1 MIWRIIAI
9 LSVVW
14 LVGLLS
20 NLTLGGLLHL
30 LLLPAVVTT
39 LITIKQEQKPDRAL
53 EPVREYAES
62 KRWPHSR
69 R

>member
-20 NLTLGGLLHL
+20 NLTMGGLLHL
-30 LLLPAVVTT
+30 LLLPAVVIT
-39 LITIKQEQKPDRAL
+39 LITINQEQNPKRAL
-53 EPVREYAES
+53 KPVREYAES
-62 KRWPHSR
+62 ERWPHNH
-69 R
+69 